1 MHIIYIIYSITINIQ
16 CQTNVLIIDFSMNN
30 ITILKKVLTNS
41 KLYDIILFASLH
53 MTHMAL

>member
-1 MHIIYIIYSITINIQ
+1 MHIIYIIYSITMNIQ

-41 KLYDIILFASLH
+41 NLYDIILFASLH